1 MSPAAPVVP
10 ARDLRPEI
18 QALRAFAVLVVVL
31 NHLWPRSV
39 PGGFIGVDVFF
50 VISGYLITAHLLR
63 EAISTGRVRLARFWA
78 RRARRLLPA
87 SMLVLVVCAGA
98 VLALMPMGQ
107 WQVALRQ
114 IAASGFYLVNWQLL
128 SESTDYFNSANS
140 PSPVTHYWSLSVEEQ
155 FYIVWPLLILLALWI
170 ARRLKR
176 RSTPVITVILALVFA
191 ASLLYSIALTAS
203 EPSAAYFSTF
213 TRAWEF
219 ALGGLLALLIGER
232 SLPERWAVWGSWL
245 GWLGL
250 FASLVLITDATP
262 FPGTAAL
269 LPVVATAL
277 VIGAGSAAPAPNL
290 NAVTS
295 FAPLQFVGGI
305 SYSLYL
311 WHWPLIILIPYVI
324 GRDIGTVWRLA
335 ILIAS
340 ILLAWMSKRF
350 VEDPFRT
357 SSVFARKPAWVTL
370 TATAGAMVLILG
382 ITLPPT
388 FAVDNSRESVGSELA
403 DLALAPPACFGAL
416 AAIPG
421 ADCPDSHTLAFPDVL
436 LLSNTAQGPAVPPL
450 EEVCSEPADT
460 PLVRECVFGPAQAD
474 ATVTVAVVGD
484 SHALHYVAA
493 MRKLAFEHGWRVK
506 MVTKPGCPPIIDPA
520 VLPLWAPE
528 SVSECG
534 SWAEQ
539 AVQHV
544 AADKEVDA
552 VVFSSISREYGF
564 ADGTP
569 PETQDI
575 SASYVATWQ
584 PWVDAGKQVLV
595 IADTVFLQRGDI
607 LACLARANGAPD
619 ACSAEASVVLAKPDP
634 MVVAAKMLPANQVG
648 VFDPNSYICTADGIC
663 HAVVGGIP
671 VFVDHN
677 HLLQAF
683 AATLSTPIAD
693 AHAQLEAK
701 K

>member
-1 MSPAAPVVP
+1 MSPAAPVVQ

-18 QALRAFAVLVVVL
+18 QALRAFAVFVVVL
-31 NHLWPRSV
+31 NHLWPRTV
-39 PGGFIGVDVFF
+39 PGGFVGVDVFF

-63 EAISTGRVRLARFWA
+63 ESTSTGRIRLARFWA

-87 SMLVLVVCAGA
+87 SLLVLVVCTVA

-114 IAASGFYLVNWQLL
+114 IAASGVYLVNWQLL
-128 SESTDYFNSANS
+128 SDATDYFNSANS
-140 PSPVTHYWSLSVEEQ
+140 PSPVTHYWSLSIEEQ

-170 ARRLKR
+170 ARRVKR
-176 RSTPVITVILALVFA
+176 RSKPIITVILALVFT
-191 ASLLYSIALTAS
+191 ASLIYSVVLTAS

-232 SLPERWAVWGSWL
+232 SLPGRWAVWGSWI

-262 FPGTAAL
+262 FPGAAAL
-269 LPVVATAL
+269 LPVIATAL
-277 VIGAGSAAPAPNL
+277 VISAGSATPAPNL

-295 FAPLQFVGGI
+295 FAPLQFIGGI

-324 GRDIGTVWRLA
+324 GRDIGTTWRVA

-340 ILLAWMSKRF
+340 ILLAWLSRRF

-357 SSVFARKPAWVTL
+357 SSVFVRKPAWVTL
-370 TATAGAMVLILG
+370 TATAGAMVLILA

-388 FAVDNSRESVGSELA
+388 FAVDNSRESVGTELA
-403 DLALAPPACFGAL
+403 DLAFNPPACFGAL
-416 AAIPG
+416 AAVPG
-421 ADCPDSHTLAFPDVL
+421 ADCPDSNTLAFPDVL
-436 LLSNTAQGPAVPPL
+436 LLSNTAQGPAVPLL
-450 EEVCSEPADT
+450 EEVCSEPADA
-460 PLVRECVFGPAQAD
+460 PLVRECVFGTDAAD
-474 ATVTVAVVGD
+474 ATVTIAVVGD

-493 MRKLAFEHGWRVK
+493 MRLLAYNHGWRVK
-506 MVTKPGCPPIIDPA
+506 MVTKPGCPPIVDPA
-520 VLPLWAPE
+520 VVPLWAPE

-534 SWAEQ
+534 AWAEQ
-539 AVQHV
+539 AVRHV
-544 AADKEVDA
+544 AGDEEVDT
-552 VVFSSISREYGF
+552 VVFSSISREYGL

-569 PETQDI
+569 SETQDI
-575 SASYVATWQ
+575 SASYAATWQ

-595 IADTVFLQRGDI
+595 IADTVFLQQGDI
-607 LACLARANGAPD
+607 PACLARAKGAPD
-619 ACSAEASVVLAKPDP
+619 ACSAQASVVLAKPDP
-634 MVVAAKMLPANQVG
+634 MVVAAAALPTAQVG
-648 VFDPNSYICTADGIC
+648 VFDPNAFICTQDGIC

-671 VFVDHN
+671 VFIDHN

-683 AATLSTPIAD
+683 AMTLSAPIA
-693 AHAQLEAK
+693 AAQAQLETK
-701 K
+701 R